1 MIIKINELKNN
12 NIYKYQEDLVFEEDV
27 LKRIDLIKKVNTL
40 KASLELKVCHPF
52 IVASLKLDGDL
63 ILLSSRSLK
72 EVPYEFSDES
82 SLTFSLEQENE
93 DDEVIYIQEPE
104 IDFDTYFYYLLN
116 ENIPYQIIAEGEDD
130 NLSGDSWE
138 LIQEDEYNKRKND
151 NDNPFFDALKDF
163 DDED

>member
-72 EVPYEFSDES
+72 EVPYEFSVKIE
-82 SLTFSLEQENE
+82 
-93 DDEVIYIQEPE
+93 E
-104 IDFDTYFYYLLN
+104 IMGNFDTFYNKNKNTLDILPLLW
-116 ENIPYQIIAEGEDD
+116 ENIVSEVPIRVVKEGVRSQGINGE
-130 NLSGDSWE
+130 GWE
-138 LIQEDEYNKRKND
+138 LISSD
-151 NDNPFFDALKDF
+151 
-163 DDED
+163 